1 MLIAALPFGGV
12 FLCKM
17 KTSEQSGVFLLEK
30 YMTTKYEVDDIV
42 ILTGKIRSIE
52 IFKEGVYY
60 VMEGGIDKDGKT
72 VLIPERL
79 LLGRFNIDGNAD
91 N

>member
-1 MLIAALPFGGV
+1 M
-12 FLCKM
+12 CKM

-60 VMEGGIDKDGKT
+60 VVGGGIDKDGLYYGVKMPYSIT
-72 VLIPERL
+72 ERR
-79 LLGRFNIDGNAD
+79 G
-91 N
+91 

>member
-1 MLIAALPFGGV
+1 
-12 FLCKM
+12 
-17 KTSEQSGVFLLEK
+17 
-30 YMTTKYEVDDIV
+30 MTTKYEVDDIV
-42 ILTGKIRSIE
+42 IMTGKIRSIE

-79 LLGRFNIDGNAD
+79 LLGRLNIDGKSD